1 MFWDRIIGGI
11 LGLLLAFSAGG
22 ELQFWLDEGK
32 VRYRPKH
39 GATRLLSY
47 DETPFSYVGQ
57 YSSGS
62 SLSGR
67 RSMAIGRTVPARI
80 GRMSEAISRIALPI
94 CQSIFS

>member
-47 DETPFSYVGQ
+47 DETPFSYVLEIGF
-57 YSSGS
+57 YILIVLFGLALVWWALGGS
-62 SLSGR
+62 FKKTS
-67 RSMAIGRTVPARI
+67 
-80 GRMSEAISRIALPI
+80 
-94 CQSIFS
+94 

>member
-57 YSSGS
+57 
-62 SLSGR
+62 
-67 RSMAIGRTVPARI
+67 
-80 GRMSEAISRIALPI
+80 IAFYILIVLVGLLLVWAALNGDWKNSPGAHRPDE
-94 CQSIFS
+94 